1 MKKILPILT
10 AAILSGLGGYAL
22 SNHAGAQA
30 EPAVQI
36 EDPAPGP
43 APTGG
48 LGAGAHS
55 GDAPYRWM
63 MRGRLRHRWLIAE
76 RRGWGLFYPQSDK
89 KLSASDVQTIAQAIL
104 LRHGNH
110 TWKVTNV
117 AQNQDNTVSFAFAT
131 QSGDV
136 IARFAM
142 NTQTGRIRRI
152 E

>member
-1 MKKILPILT
+1 MALGRT
-10 AAILSGLGGYAL
+10 ASRLRRTRPCSSSAL
-22 SNHAGAQA
+22 VS
-30 EPAVQI
+30 
-36 EDPAPGP
+36 
-43 APTGG
+43 
-48 LGAGAHS
+48 
-55 GDAPYRWM
+55 
-63 MRGRLRHRWLIAE
+63 RGQLRHRWLIAE

-117 AQNQDNTVSFAFAT
+117 AQNQDNTVSFAFAN